1 MAVLLMVVVVSF
13 VLILCFCCLSK
24 WNQIR
29 YRIKGLPPGNMGFP
43 FFGETNDFLNHGP
56 QFIKSQSARY
66 GKVFKTHILGS
77 PTIISMD
84 EEMNRYILM
93 NEGKGLIPG
102 YPKSMLDIL
111 GNHNIAAVYGS
122 THKYMR
128 QNILSLIGIPIIKL
142 KLLPR
147 IDYYIRIH
155 LSDWDDATTIN
166 IQQKTMDMVFL
177 MAFKLIF
184 GDESD
189 SIYDGFKS
197 QFDKLVIGSLSLPIN
212 FPGTSY
218 YHGFKGR
225 RNVVKVLKEII
236 AKRRA
241 STENNYEDMLD
252 HFLVETKFA
261 LKDEEIIDQIVTIL
275 YSGYETESTTSM
287 MAVKYLHDN
296 QEALQELRDEHLAI
310 RERKS
315 DQEQTLDWD
324 DYKSMRFTR
333 AVILETLRL
342 ATITNGVLRKTTQD
356 MKLNGFVIPQGWR
369 IYVYTREINYD
380 PLLYPEPLK
389 FNPWRWLDN
398 KNLES
403 HNYFLIFGGGS
414 RMCPGK
420 ELGIVA
426 ISIFLHYF
434 VTKYSWEEV
443 GGERIRYF
451 PRVEAPDGYHI
462 RVKKNL

>member
-1 MAVLLMVVVVSF
+1 MAVLLMVVAF
-13 VLILCFCCLSK
+13 VLILCFSLSK

-43 FFGETNDFLNHGP
+43 FFGETNDFLNQGP
-56 QFIKSQSARY
+56 KFMKSQSARY

-111 GNHNIAAVYGS
+111 GNNNIAAVYGS

-155 LSDWDDATTIN
+155 LSDWDDTNTIN

-189 SIYDGFKS
+189 SIYDGFKYE
-197 QFDKLVIGSLSLPIN
+197 FDKLVIGSLSLPIN

-241 STENNYEDMLD
+241 SAETKYDDMLD
-252 HFLVETKFA
+252 HFLLETKFA
-261 LKDEEIIDQIVTIL
+261 LKDEEVIDQIVTIL

-356 MKLNGFVIPQGWR
+356 MKLNGFVIPEGWR

-451 PRVEAPDGYHI
+451 PRVEAPGGYHI
-462 RVKKNL
+462 RVKNL